1 MIFAIEESHACQVSL
16 TTVAIVALVTPNRGI
31 SRESIF
37 QGFAF
42 SHLPAHSESTVGI
55 VPNGMDSLA
64 CHSLEDSQEFWSCQD
79 STSLVAVIRLVVY
92 RQDISIGGSL
102 AHKLTLA
109 IHATRRCLADH
120 LSLAIAIEVI
130 DEELGI
136 VGTGTDVLPQVDA
149 P

>member
-1 MIFAIEESHACQVSL
+1 MVFAIEESHACQVSL

-55 VPNGMDSLA
+55 VPYRMYRLSRLA
-64 CHSLEDSQEFWSCQD
+64 IEDREQFWSCLD
-79 STSLVAVIRLVVY
+79 SSCLVALIRLVVY